1 MDIAYWKERIEIV
14 TLAMKDSIKMN
25 KQQLLALFQEMI
37 QEEDMEN
44 ANKIVDLYKKNM
56 KIKNLLS
63 VLQVIFLQG
72 NHL

>member
-44 ANKIVDLYKKNM
+44 ANKIVDLYKKT
-56 KIKNLLS
+56 
-63 VLQVIFLQG
+63 
-72 NHL
+72 